1 MQKKEDVGRVGACGA
16 AFEGHDEAHTK
27 LVASGEQCLL
37 GAAAA
42 LGRFYCSAFK
52 DELTRRALLTFTY
65 TLTYTPI
72 EAHHAQCI
80 GKQGHRSKRLAKA
93 SQPAHQQSRTA
104 CHAAGGFDGDKRG
117 TSWRSRKR
125 ERVSPWSVSLR
136 WTAATWFA
144 LHGAWRPRR
153 PLSLSLSR
161 SLYRSLL
168 CAQRCLQEQIQI
180 YCEAVVVP
188 K

>member
-52 DELTRRALLTFTY
+52 DELTRALLTFTY

-93 SQPAHQQSRTA
+93 SSQPAHQQSRTA

-153 PLSLSLSR
+153 PLSLLVALSLSVALMR
-161 SLYRSLL
+161 TALPARANPNLL
-168 CAQRCLQEQIQI
+168 
-180 YCEAVVVP
+180 
-188 K
+188 

>member
-16 AFEGHDEAHTK
+16 AFEGHEAHTK

-37 GAAAA
+37 GAAA

-52 DELTRRALLTFTY
+52 DELTRALLTFTY

-72 EAHHAQCI
+72 EAYHAQCI
-80 GKQGHRSKRLAKA
+80 GKQGHISKRLAKA

-104 CHAAGGFDGDKRG
+104 CHAAGGFDDDKRG

-125 ERVSPWSVSLR
+125 ERVSQSLER
-136 WTAATWFA
+136 FTALDGCNLVCFA
-144 LHGAWRPRR
+144 RCLAASSA
-153 PLSLSLSR
+153 SLSLLVALSIGR
-161 SLYRSLL
+161 SYAHSAACKSKSKSIVR
-168 CAQRCLQEQIQI
+168 Q
-180 YCEAVVVP
+180 
-188 K
+188 